1 VYARGNLTFLTRAC
15 AREHRHS
22 LLFQEDEPLK
32 VWMADLKHFDAE
44 AILQP
49 LRDQMPVTKV
59 FA

>member
-1 VYARGNLTFLTRAC
+1 LTRAC

-22 LLFQEDEPLK
+22 LLFQEDELLK